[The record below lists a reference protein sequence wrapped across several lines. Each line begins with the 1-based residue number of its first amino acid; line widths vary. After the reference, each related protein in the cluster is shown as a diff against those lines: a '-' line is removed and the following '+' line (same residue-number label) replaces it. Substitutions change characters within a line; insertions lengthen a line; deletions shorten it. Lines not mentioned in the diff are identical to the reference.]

1 MTQYQWAEGFR
12 PPKNVSAEALGLAI
26 EVLDE
31 PTPEALFEASKEAE
45 HVLHGHLWSEGD
57 QVWANRARVEE
68 CRHIIGGYRGITI
81 VGGKTIT
88 FRPVEFLREQGEGRW
103 ARMEEI
109 IADDSLHYAYM
120 AEIKRLQQQALNKME
135 TFMLLLNEQD

>member
-12 PPKNVSAEALGLAI
+12 PPKNVSAEDLGRAI
-26 EVLDE
+26 ERLEE

-45 HVLHGHLWSEGD
+45 HVLHSHLWSEGD
-57 QVWANRARVEE
+57 KVWANRARVEE

-109 IADDSLHYAYM
+109 IADKSLHHAYM

-135 TFMLLLNEQD
+135 TFMILLNEQD